1 MSKRVNNRKG
11 PKMRGRFKHATRP
24 LVTGTLED
32 WKKPGAIPTHNAKV
46 SIFQRIKS
54 IFQRIKSIF
63 QPRKIVR
70 ATP

>member
-11 PKMRGRFKHATRP
+11 PKMQGRFKHATRP
-24 LVTGTLED
+24 QSLVAGTLED

-54 IFQRIKSIF
+54 IFQ
-63 QPRKIVR
+63 PRKIVR